1 MIKLLGARIAVG
13 KEIND
18 LLAPHGAEPPA
29 MVEVA
34 LNDSRFRNVPRIRS
48 TLVAKRKSI
57 GIYKGRLCARGDS
70 VPLTH
75 TPLTSSPTVHRCGTK
90 LVLTIAAMRSF
101 EIHSVGASQAFLQSD
116 NLAESDR
123 RIVIPPAMA
132 PMPWKGQLHSPET
145 NLNHV
150 PPPRYGFLIL
160 KPLYGTRDAPLRWF
174 VKLSKVLIQSGL
186 RKLKSD
192 ICMYSKL
199 DSLGQICG
207 FLIVHVDDL
216 LYTGTTEFL
225 ALVKKVVAQFRVG
238 ETQILTE
245 EEPLTFTG
253 LDIQKGPGNSLVLSQ
268 ETYAKDLPIMDI
280 TQYVN
285 QKGLKNVSELKSTF
299 RKGIGSLIWIH
310 QTRPDL

>member
-1 MIKLLGARIAVG
+1 MAVE

-18 LLAPHGAEPPA
+18 LLASRGAEPPA

-34 LNDSRFRNVPRIRS
+34 LNDSRFRSVPRIRS
-48 TLVAKRKSI
+48 TLVVKRKSI

-75 TPLTSSPTVHRCGTK
+75 TPFTSSPTVHRCGTK
-90 LVLTIAAMRSF
+90 LVLTVAAMGNF
-101 EIHSVGASQAFLQSD
+101 EIHSVDVSQAFLQSD

-123 RIVIPPAMA
+123 CIVIPPVMV
-132 PMPWKGQLHSPET
+132 PMPWKGELYPPET
-145 NLNHV
+145 NLNQV
-150 PPPRYGFLIL
+150 PPPRHGFLIL

-174 VKLSKVLIQSGL
+174 VKLPKVLIQSGL
-186 RKLKSD
+186 RQLKSD

-199 DSLGQICG
+199 DSSKRICG